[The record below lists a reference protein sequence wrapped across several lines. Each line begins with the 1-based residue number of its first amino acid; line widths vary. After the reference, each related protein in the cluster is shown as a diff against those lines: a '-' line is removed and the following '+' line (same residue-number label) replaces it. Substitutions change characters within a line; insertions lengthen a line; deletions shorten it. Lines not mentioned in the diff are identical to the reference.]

1 MINAADRVRSLLARS
16 PLLDASAGYDGLA
29 ETNLDWPNAE
39 YEVDVTRGSDKGSE
53 RQWHVTHYVR
63 GAELLLDAVRD
74 GNVRYFVEAAC
85 SRTVWTDRYSS
96 TGATTTVTVPSR
108 LAFGDVHLYPRL
120 IAINDFLLDGS
131 ASELSGLWS
140 SEAIAIPRGRVLAVS
155 RPLAVRADGSGT
167 RSPYVIV
174 EDPNVARGEIRGP
187 QMTYRDGDY
196 VFEVH
201 VSPEDYDDFR
211 APWTETLMLGAVFAC
226 LGDGDEESYGTATRG
241 LEWRIERDNEGAGIR
256 VPQSRIGEGI
266 ARELDAAGI
275 SLWDEDAEWDP
286 MRAAS
291 HFVSWEAP
299 PRDVEEEEE

>member
-1 MINAADRVRSLLARS
+1 MIDAANRVLSLLARG

-29 ETNLDWPNAE
+29 ETNLDWPDAE
-39 YEVDVTRGSDKGSE
+39 YEVNVRRGSSNGSE
-53 RQWHVTHYVR
+53 RQWHVTHKIQ

-85 SRTVWTDRYSS
+85 SRTIWTHRYSS
-96 TGATTTVTVPSR
+96 NGATTTVTVPSR
-108 LAFGDVHLYPRL
+108 FAFGDVHLYPRL
-120 IAINDFLLDGS
+120 IATNDFLLDGN

-140 SEAIAIPRGRVLAVS
+140 DEIIAIPKGRVLAVS
-155 RPLAVRADGSGT
+155 RPLAVRADGRGS

-174 EDPNVARGEIRGP
+174 QNSNVARGEIRGP

-196 VFEVH
+196 VFELH
-201 VSPEDYDDFR
+201 VSPQNYDDLR
-211 APWTETLMLGAVFAC
+211 APWTETLLLGAVFAC
-226 LGDGDEESYGTATRG
+226 LGDGDEDSLGAATRG
-241 LEWRIERDNEGAGIR
+241 LEWRIERDNEGASIR
-256 VPQSRIGEGI
+256 VPQSRIGEGV

-275 SLWDEDAEWDP
+275 KLWDDGTEWDP

-299 PRDVEEEEE
+299 PRNAEEEEE